1 MSMFPG
7 DMSSQFRAYETG
19 VGPRPQILDRFRN
32 TQYPGPGGGQVYDR
46 GRWGGR
52 SPIMPMPSPPWMSPR
67 PPMFPPRRQ
76 PMPPMYRNPYAPS
89 PFYQRRG
96 FDPYAPMMPQGR
108 GRLGPVWG
116 GGMGQVNPTNIPF
129 RDPGYGSPMM
139 SQNLI
144 QSLSGPNNLMNPY
157 RRDTTLGMM
166 DRFRGHGGGFGGGF
180 GGGWGG
186 MPNDPYYGG
195 GFGGGYGQPPGG
207 GFPGGGM
214 PPGRPGGKGGR
225 SQPGMDQGYDPDG
238 WIDRW
243 RELNT
248 TDDGTKPPDDTI
260 STTTPTTTTQPVDGF
275 TNREDWAASLGEGQG
290 GYRTS
295 FVNPELFIARNPDGT
310 LKRFESE
317 AEAQNWAGSSFETEV
332 DPAVL
337 TADGMQTGTGTG
349 SGTDPNTTTTSDDPY
364 QNWLNNL
371 TDQQRRNLQF
381 QAQRSTMGGL
391 EGGIAGL
398 ANVSP
403 MARQYMQAEADR
415 ANALMN
421 YSSSLSPEQRFAR
434 STALDNMARRYAR
447 GQEGLMPLENRRL
460 EDSQRQRLN
469 ELIEFYQGR
478 GG

>member
-1 MSMFPG
+1 
-7 DMSSQFRAYETG
+7 
-19 VGPRPQILDRFRN
+19 
-32 TQYPGPGGGQVYDR
+32 
-46 GRWGGR
+46 
-52 SPIMPMPSPPWMSPR
+52 
-67 PPMFPPRRQ
+67 
-76 PMPPMYRNPYAPS
+76 
-89 PFYQRRG
+89 
-96 FDPYAPMMPQGR
+96 
-108 GRLGPVWG
+108 
-116 GGMGQVNPTNIPF
+116 
-129 RDPGYGSPMM
+129 
-139 SQNLI
+139 
-144 QSLSGPNNLMNPY
+144 
-157 RRDTTLGMM
+157 
-166 DRFRGHGGGFGGGF
+166 
-180 GGGWGG
+180 
-186 MPNDPYYGG
+186 
-195 GFGGGYGQPPGG
+195 
-207 GFPGGGM
+207 
-214 PPGRPGGKGGR
+214 
-225 SQPGMDQGYDPDG
+225 
-238 WIDRW
+238 
-243 RELNT
+243 
-248 TDDGTKPPDDTI
+248 
-260 STTTPTTTTQPVDGF
+260 
-275 TNREDWAASLGEGQG
+275 
-290 GYRTS
+290 
-295 FVNPELFIARNPDGT
+295 VNPELFIARNPDGT

-317 AEAQNWAGSSFETEV
+317 AEAQNWAGSSPATET
-332 DPAVL
+332 
-337 TADGMQTGTGTG
+337 QTGTGTG